1 MSNRIDPENV
11 LSLADSMAAPA
22 RAVPA
27 PVSPA
32 GKVDASLEAVDR
44 LKALDAAAWQDL
56 FDRHFKK
63 MYAFAYARTGDPQ
76 AAEDIASEVFAAA
89 AKGIKTYKPTGA
101 PLAAWLYRIARNITA
116 DHLDARR
123 RKPSVSVEELEIE
136 VEAEGWDGLVDLR
149 GDLRQAMTHLTK
161 EQQEVIALRF
171 FDDCSLA
178 ETAAAMHKSVDA
190 IKVLQHR
197 ALGALRRAMTPKER
211 SS

>member
-1 MSNRIDPENV
+1 MSMRIDPENV

-27 PVSPA
+27 
-32 GKVDASLEAVDR
+32 VDIALEAVDR

-56 FDRHFKK
+56 FDQHFKK

-76 AAEDIASEVFAAA
+76 ASEDIASEVFAAA
-89 AKGIKTYKPTGA
+89 ARGIKAYKPTGA
-101 PLAAWLYRIARNITA
+101 PFAAWLYRIARNITA

-123 RKPSVSVEELEIE
+123 RKPSVSVEELQIE

-161 EQQEVIALRF
+161 EQQDVIALRF

-211 SS
+211 PS